1 MHQTRLSLIWVVMTA
16 GLLPGPL
23 AAQDPQCNTAFPDA
37 TRACNTAVDAIRAFY
52 PLAGMIVSGGNPVI
66 GTAGSLGGVGHLSV
80 TARVNAIKA
89 SLPDP
94 TAASQSSVP
103 SSFEGALPAP
113 IVEAALGVLR
123 GAGSGLLSVDLLASA
138 VVLPTNRVAGLTVDS
153 GAAHIGD
160 AALGL
165 GYGARVG
172 LFKGGFPIPTLS
184 VSWMHRTVPRIRYGN
199 LGQTFGNGDQFEFNM
214 DLKADNYRA
223 VAGWSFAL
231 MDFAAGIGI
240 DRYRSSA
247 TNIRFHDD
255 PLNPTQVR
263 TVVINPTNT
272 RGLLFVNGGLDLA
285 SVQFVGE
292 LGLQTGKDQGFS
304 TVFSDFDPK
313 AAHVFGG
320 IGVRFGF

>member
-1 MHQTRLSLIWVVMTA
+1 MTRVTSMTLASLTLMVLAVPVV
-16 GLLPGPL
+16 
-23 AAQDPQCNTAFPDA
+23 AQDPQCTVAGSPEA

-94 TAASQSSVP
+94 TAASLDSVP
-103 SSFEGALPAP
+103 SSFNGALPAP
-113 IVEAALGVLR
+113 IVEAAFGVLR
-123 GAGSGLLSVDLLASA
+123 GAESGLLSFDLLASA
-138 VVLPTNRVAGLTVDS
+138 VVLPTNRVSGLSVDPD
-153 GAAHIGD
+153 ATHIGN

-172 LFKGGFPIPTLS
+172 LFKGGFPIPTIS
-184 VSWMHRTVPRIRYGN
+184 VSWMHRTLPRIRYGT
-199 LGQTFGNGDQFEFNM
+199 LGATFGTGDRFEFNM
-214 DLKADNYRA
+214 DLDADNYRA
-223 VAGWSFAL
+223 VAGWRFAV

-247 TNIRFHDD
+247 TNIRFRT
-255 PLNPTQVR
+255 PTEVR

-285 SVQFVGE
+285 AVKFVGE

-304 TVFSDFDPK
+304 TAFSDFDPK